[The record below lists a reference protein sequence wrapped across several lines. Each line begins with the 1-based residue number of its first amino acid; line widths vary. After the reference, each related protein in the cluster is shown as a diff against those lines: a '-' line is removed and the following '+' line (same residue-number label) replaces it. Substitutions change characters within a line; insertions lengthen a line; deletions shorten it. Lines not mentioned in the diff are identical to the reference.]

1 MISLCLEF
9 GQIEKVI
16 FAELMILLYQYY

>member
-1 MISLCLEF
+1 MKSLCLEF

>member
-1 MISLCLEF
+1 LEF